1 MKPMIKY
8 AGGKSKEIEVIKKF
22 IPEFSGKYI
31 EPFFG
36 GGALYFSL
44 GPEKAVINDINSR
57 LMEFYQG
64 ISNDYDRI
72 KNELSAL
79 ETVYIKN
86 RQEYEEDKKK
96 ANGKVADLNKKLY
109 YEMRDFFNGKQN
121 ELHPATVY
129 YFINK
134 MAYSGMIRYNKAGK
148 YNVPYG
154 RYKNCNTKLIT
165 ENHHKLLKKSEI
177 FCKDYKEIFAMS
189 RKEDFIFLDPPYDCV
204 FNNYGNKEL
213 VNGFTEE
220 MHKELSEKFK
230 KLEAKALMVI
240 GKTPL
245 IEKLYK
251 DYIVF
256 EYDKK
261 YSVNIKNRFDTAAKH
276 LIITNYNINFAKN
289 LTDK

>member
-8 AGGKSKEIEVIKKF
+8 AGGKSGEIEVIKKF
-22 IPEFSGKYI
+22 IPEYSGKYI
-31 EPFFG
+31 EPFLG

-44 GPEKAVINDINSR
+44 EPEKAVINDINSR
-57 LMEFYQG
+57 LIEFYQG
-64 ISNDYDRI
+64 
-72 KNELSAL
+72 
-79 ETVYIKN
+79 V
-86 RQEYEEDKKK
+86 
-96 ANGKVADLNKKLY
+96 
-109 YEMRDFFNGKQN
+109 
-121 ELHPATVY
+121 
-129 YFINK
+129 
-134 MAYSGMIRYNKAGK
+134 
-148 YNVPYG
+148 
-154 RYKNCNTKLIT
+154 
-165 ENHHKLLKKSEI
+165 
-177 FCKDYKEIFAMS
+177 CKDYKEIFAMS

-220 MHKELSEKFK
+220 MHKELSENFK

-261 YSVNIKNRFDTAAKH
+261 YSVNIKNRFDTATKH
-276 LIITNYNINFAKN
+276 LIITNYD
-289 LTDK
+289 TR